1 MFELSKQF
9 RFDAAHTLER
19 AIETDSSRRIHGHS
33 YRAEVTIRGEA
44 DKACGM
50 LMDLG
55 LLARALEETRGALDH
70 RFLDDI
76 DDLGPATLE
85 NLCAWIWRRLAP
97 AVPPLARVTVHR
109 DSSGDTC
116 NYSRPESRHARS
128 CPGHPRLATSK
139 EDVDARVRG
148 HDDEYYRNNPR

>member
-19 AIETDSSRRIHGHS
+19 AIEIDSSRRIHGHS
-33 YRAEVTIRGEA
+33 YRAEVTIRGEP
-44 DKACGM
+44 DKTSGM

-55 LLARALEETRGALDH
+55 LFARALEGTREALDH
-70 RFLDDI
+70 RFLDEI
-76 DDLGPATLE
+76 ADLGPATME

-97 AVPPLARVTVHR
+97 AVPALARVTVYR

-116 NYSRPESRHARS
+116 VYFGPAAQH
-128 CPGHPRLATSK
+128 
-139 EDVDARVRG
+139 
-148 HDDEYYRNNPR
+148 